1 MAHWKPD
8 NSEDCA
14 EQDYENVIAPHLLR
28 CPQPVPQPK
37 VEAKPDVSSPTL
49 TGQTGCCCRRASIIV
64 LYVLVCAT
72 LLIATAALVLA
83 IWKFIPQCQDGWQK
97 FQTKCYFFSTKAG
110 SWTLA
115 NNICDSLG
123 AQLVVTTQSNTEE
136 QDFLVREEQFNYWI
150 GLQWYTDEGWKWV
163 DGKSQRNTSWIKG
176 TEKCAYVTGQSRRF
190 LKTWSCASYSR
201 YICEK

>member
-83 IWKFIPQCQDGWQK
+83 IWK
-97 FQTKCYFFSTKAG
+97 SG